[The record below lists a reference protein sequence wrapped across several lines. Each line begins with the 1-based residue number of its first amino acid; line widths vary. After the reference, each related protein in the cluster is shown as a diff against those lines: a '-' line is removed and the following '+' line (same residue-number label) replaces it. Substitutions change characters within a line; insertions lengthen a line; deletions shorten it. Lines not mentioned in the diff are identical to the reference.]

1 MSVINEF
8 DIGLPFRVLSGPGS
22 MERIGPLVTGLG
34 QRVLLCTGRS
44 AMRKTGVLDRLNSV
58 LTNAGLDVDI
68 FDQIEPDPTTETVD
82 AGVKTARQFGA
93 NFFIGLGGGSVL
105 DATKAIAFL
114 TDTDGSAADHQQ
126 NQDLPEKPCLPFVAI
141 PATSGTGSE
150 ATKVAVLTNS
160 KTGIKRAIYSVNTVA
175 RLAVLDPDITRHMP
189 RDLTIETGLDALG
202 HAVEGY
208 LSISANPF
216 VEAAAIKAMQ
226 LIARFLPVVSEH
238 PDDLEARGQMAIASM
253 LGGVAICAGVGA
265 GHEISMAVGSFN
277 HQPHGRLVGIVTP
290 YCLEFNRASA
300 VAKVADIGRTMGFAA
315 TGVSDEDASHQAVE
329 GMTSFIKKLLPLHR
343 LADVQVEADDIDRI
357 IEISKISTNIKTNPR
372 KLDDSLRR
380 ELLHRCIKG

>member
-1 MSVINEF
+1 MY
-8 DIGLPFRVLSGPGS
+8 PH
-22 MERIGPLVTGLG
+22 
-34 QRVLLCTGRS
+34 Q
-44 AMRKTGVLDRLNSV
+44 
-58 LTNAGLDVDI
+58 
-68 FDQIEPDPTTETVD
+68 
-82 AGVKTARQFGA
+82 
-93 NFFIGLGGGSVL
+93 
-105 DATKAIAFL
+105 
-114 TDTDGSAADHQQ
+114 DHQQ